1 MVKTLKIR
9 HEVDQ
14 LPDPHL
20 GLDFFTIKLSD
31 QEHILAMEQQLTAK
45 NQEFFI
51 DQKKAIVTVFDPI
64 GLEWWFVLK

>member
-1 MVKTLKIR
+1 M
-9 HEVDQ
+9 DQ

-31 QEHILAMEQQLTAK
+31 QDHILAIEQQLTAK
-45 NQEFFI
+45 I
-51 DQKKAIVTVFDPI
+51 KSSLLTRKAIVTVFDPI

>member
-1 MVKTLKIR
+1 M
-9 HEVDQ
+9 DQ

-45 NQEFFI
+45 I
-51 DQKKAIVTVFDPI
+51 KSSLLTRKAIVTVFDPI

>member
-1 MVKTLKIR
+1 M
-9 HEVDQ
+9 DQ

-45 NQEFFI
+45 I
-51 DQKKAIVTVFDPI
+51 KSSLLTRKKRLSLCLIQLAWNG
-64 GLEWWFVLK
+64 GLS

>member
-1 MVKTLKIR
+1 M
-9 HEVDQ
+9 DQ

-51 DQKKAIVTVFDPI
+51 DQKKRLSLCLIQLAWNG
-64 GLEWWFVLK
+64 GLS